1 MSGAQ
6 HSGRNQKRRCAK
18 KTTSLASLRMTCP
31 AAAGAKRGICFWL
44 RLYPSVFSVTS
55 VVRAFH
61 HREHGGH
68 GERTRGEILA
78 QKTRNYNFMFQEPSF
93 CSGGVVQRATS
104 RAPRVPAEARQLA
117 ESWSILY
124 LFLGWQAVQANET
137 YIVQWEQR
145 TEKGKNGCE

>member
-1 MSGAQ
+1 MAAIKNEA
-6 HSGRNQKRRCAK
+6 RRRKENQI
-18 KTTSLASLRMTCP
+18 LRFAP
-31 AAAGAKRGICFWL
+31 AAAGDVILIPPCGRRICFWL
-44 RLYPSVFSVTS
+44 RLCRSAFSVTS
-55 VVRAFH
+55 LVRAFH